1 MSIDT
6 EISEIFLKIANSLDI
21 LEDNPFKIR
30 AYRNAARN
38 ISELTE
44 DIKTIAER
52 DDLTKIPGIG
62 KDLADKVKEYIT
74 SGKLNYYE
82 DLKKEIPEELV
93 DLLAIQGLGPKMLSK
108 LFKEYHVTNL
118 EELETALNGEDI
130 LKIHGMGKKKIEDLR
145 RGIVIF
151 KESKQRVNLG
161 IALPLAEEIIR
172 EINRIH
178 GTEGTIYAGSLRR
191 MKETV
196 GDIDILTIADN
207 GKQVIEEFTK
217 MSSVKDV
224 LASGD
229 TKGSII
235 SRNGIQVDLR
245 VVGPGSY
252 GAALQ
257 YFTGSQAHNV
267 KIRTIGVKKGLKINE
282 YGLFRGD
289 KTIAGET
296 EKDVYYKL
304 GLPLI
309 PPEIREDRGEIEA
322 AIEGKLPNLVE
333 SNDIKGDLH
342 VHTNWSDGT
351 SSIEDMARKAKKLG
365 YEYIA
370 ITDHSPSSRIA
381 NGLSIERLYEKREE
395 LESVRK
401 KVRGIQILMGSEVDI
416 LSDGTLDYPDSVL
429 KDLDVVIASVHIGF
443 KMERAKMTRRIM
455 KALTNPFVNFL
466 AHPTGR
472 LIGERDPYEVDLD
485 DIFETAKKYGKA
497 VEVNSHYLRLDLK
510 DINVKRAIDKGTDIV
525 ISTDSH
531 HPDHL
536 HQMKLGVATAR
547 RGWAEKK
554 NIINTK
560 RFKGLS
566 NWLNGFSS

>member
-245 VVGPGSY
+245 VVGPDSY

-296 EKDVYYKL
+296 EKEVYYKL

-536 HQMKLGVATAR
+536 QQMKLGVATAR